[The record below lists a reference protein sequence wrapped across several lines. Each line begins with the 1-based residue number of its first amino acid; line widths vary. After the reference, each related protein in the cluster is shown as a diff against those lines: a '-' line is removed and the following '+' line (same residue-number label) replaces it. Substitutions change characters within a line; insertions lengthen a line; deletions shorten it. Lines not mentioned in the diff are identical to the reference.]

1 MLHDIGKI
9 AIPDEILHKP
19 GPLDERDWAFV
30 RKHTVV
36 GERIVSASPA
46 LRPVGRI
53 VRSSHERWD
62 GTGYP
67 DELAGEEI
75 PLASRIVCACDAFSA
90 MTTRR
95 PYHDAMS
102 VDAALRSSYAARDR
116 SSIRRRGPARR
127 ARRPGDGSVPA
138 EAPVA
143 ADRPR
148 SRSGTP
154 PAAARVARRPSRCS
168 DRLTH
173 ERTADPLGA
182 STDIGL

>member
-19 GPLDERDWAFV
+19 GPLDEREWAFV

-67 DELAGEEI
+67 DGLRGDAI
-75 PLASRIVCACDAFSA
+75 PLAARIVFAV
-90 MTTRR
+90 RR
-95 PYHDAMS
+95 I
-102 VDAALRSSYAARDR
+102 LRDD
-116 SSIRRRGPARR
+116 
-127 ARRPGDGSVPA
+127 DGT
-138 EAPVA
+138 AP
-143 ADRPR
+143 
-148 SRSGTP
+148 
-154 PAAARVARRPSRCS
+154 
-168 DRLTH
+168 
-173 ERTADPLGA
+173 TAGQ
-182 STDIGL
+182 